1 MTIESTVVIGHGVS
15 YAYGP
20 NGETAWI
27 VLDGKKVGKTYRGE
41 TAYMDAERDAF
52 DIASERAFH

>member
-1 MTIESTVVIGHGVS
+1 MERETIQIGHGVG

-20 NGETAWI
+20 GGMTAWI
-27 VLDGKKVGKTYRGE
+27 VLDGKKHGKTYRGE
-41 TAYMDAERDAF
+41 TAHTDAERDAF